1 MAIKKIVLHPNPV
14 LETACE
20 EVKVFDKKLV
30 KLIRDMFDTMYEAEG
45 VGLAAPQIGISKK
58 IAVVDTDDDLGP
70 IVLINPVLSDFQG
83 SQTGPEGCLSFP
95 GLFGDVERADKI
107 TVNAVDQ
114 KGRPFTLKAE
124 GFTARAIQHEVDHLN
139 GVLFTSKVTQY
150 YEEGAFER

>member
-1 MAIKKIVLHPNPV
+1 MAIKKIVLHPDPV

-45 VGLAAPQIGISKK
+45 VGLAAPQIGISKR
-58 IAVVDTDDDLGP
+58 IAVVDTGDDLGP
-70 IVLINPVLSDFQG
+70 IVLINPVLSEFQG